1 MSKRITEIEKE
12 NSVREFKQYK
22 NEKYK
27 INVFMYLNKI
37 LKQEKDNYIKDFNDL
52 ADKELNCM
60 GRELEYLNIEDVKT
74 KTKKVV
80 GFTGKL
86 FAIDR
91 DDNLY
96 YTAGNTQFYEFDLN
110 LTKFTRNKLEKKIKK
125 AKLESKNLLDDG
137 YIRNIKYPLVVYNK
151 KWELEFDRNYFESNY
166 LKEEDEVLV

>member
-1 MSKRITEIEKE
+1 MRERITAIEKE
-12 NSVREFKQYK
+12 NSVREFKLFED
-22 NEKYK
+22 EKFK
-27 INVFMYLNKI
+27 IDVFMELNKI
-37 LKQEKDNYIKDFNDL
+37 LKQEKDNYIRDFNDL

-110 LTKFTRNKLEKKIKK
+110 
-125 AKLESKNLLDDG
+125 
-137 YIRNIKYPLVVYNK
+137 
-151 KWELEFDRNYFESNY
+151 
-166 LKEEDEVLV
+166 

>member
-1 MSKRITEIEKE
+1 MRERITAIEKE
-12 NSVREFKQYK
+12 NSVREFKLFED
-22 NEKYK
+22 EKFK
-27 INVFMYLNKI
+27 IDVFMELNKI
-37 LKQEKDNYIKDFNDL
+37 LKQVKDSYIKDFNDL

-86 FAIDR
+86 FAIDG

-96 YTAGNTQFYEFDLN
+96 YTAGNTQFYKFDLS

-125 AKLESKNLLDDG
+125 AKLESKYLLDDG
-137 YIRNIKYPLVVYNK
+137 YIRNIKYPFVVYNK
-151 KWELEFDRNYFESNY
+151 KGEPEFDRKYFENNY
-166 LKEEDEVLV
+166 LKEEVLV